1 MNTHKILL
9 LEKNVKPEICLAT
22 KISLDVTFF
31 SLLLPTS
38 IFNTK
43 SKFLNKRK

>member
-38 IFNTK
+38 INTK